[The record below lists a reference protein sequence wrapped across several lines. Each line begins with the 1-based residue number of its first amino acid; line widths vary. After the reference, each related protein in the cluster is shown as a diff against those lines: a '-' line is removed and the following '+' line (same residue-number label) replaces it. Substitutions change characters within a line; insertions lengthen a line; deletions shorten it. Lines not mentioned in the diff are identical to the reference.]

1 MSLIKGTNL
10 LFIRLSQF
18 GLKLG
23 NLGVNS
29 IDGFGQGV
37 EVRFLQYMST
47 QNLEE
52 VSYLLTSV
60 TLLLVVAALPGLD
73 VVCP

>member
-10 LFIRLSQF
+10 LETRLSKIC
-18 GLKLG
+18 LKLCD
-23 NLGVNS
+23 LDVNR
-29 IDGFGQGV
+29 IGGFGQGV